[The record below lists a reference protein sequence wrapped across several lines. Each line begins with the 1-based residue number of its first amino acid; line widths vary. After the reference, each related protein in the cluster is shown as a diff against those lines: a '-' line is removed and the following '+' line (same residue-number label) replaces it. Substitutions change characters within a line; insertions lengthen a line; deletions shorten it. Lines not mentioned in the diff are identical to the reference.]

1 MANPALRQRGQDV
14 RIVLFDGSADTVP
27 GVVRNAETTA
37 GESAQAFGDFGPV
50 AWLDY
55 DGDESQIEF
64 VRYGDPS
71 TGQRLHRLVI
81 KRERVGTIFATVKV
95 NLTVAATVL
104 PALRGDYSAR
114 DFDPR
119 DFNTGTP

>member
-37 GESAQAFGDFGPV
+37 GESAQAFGDFGAI

-55 DGDESQIEF
+55 SGDESQIEF
-64 VRYGDPS
+64 LQYTDPS

-81 KRERVGTIFATVKV
+81 KRERVGTVFGSVKI
-95 NLTVAATVL
+95 NMTAEATVL
-104 PALRGDYSAR
+104 PVQAADWDPRHY
-114 DFDPR
+114 DPR
-119 DFNTGTP
+119 DFAT

>member
-1 MANPALRQRGQDV
+1 MLNPALRARGQDV
-14 RIVLFDGSADTVP
+14 LIVFFDGTAATVP

-37 GESAQAFGDFGPV
+37 GESAQAFGDFGPL

-55 DGDESQIEF
+55 AGDESQIEF
-64 VRYGDPS
+64 VRYTDPS
-71 TGQRLHRLVI
+71 TGQRLHRRAI
-81 KRERVGTIFATVKV
+81 KRERVGTVFAVVKV
-95 NLTVAATVL
+95 NLTVEATVL